1 MGKKVNLNKKHS
13 TPDFYRKN
21 RNSHPMNP
29 PKNNMEN
36 SQNGEDSSLNSTENI
51 NNSASNIESGLSLK
65 NRFFGSNN
73 RNKNSD
79 SSMIKGLIL
88 KNPVVRK
95 FIIISCAV
103 FIGIFLLIF
112 AIFIIIASVS
122 EYQAKKHI
130 AMGGYYSMKCSE
142 VTVIFTDKAN
152 GYQVT
157 GSKTYPLEEYVAGV
171 VAGEVGYFGDLEVD
185 KAFAVAARSY
195 FLAHEENCTI
205 ESSDR
210 KQVFRDLTLT
220 KNDRLARQAA
230 EETKG
235 KVLLSNNELFSSQY
249 DAFACI
255 AKDSSYY
262 TVSQA
267 NQKIPI
273 SWVESKNLNPSKN
286 PSWFICNGKE
296 NLQNHHGNGMSQ
308 YGAWYLS
315 EQLEYTYDEIINFYL
330 GDDVVISSD
339 SILSIAGLD
348 VKNTTN
354 SEILTIRLD
363 EFLRQRGSS
372 IQQLNSFI
380 HGNVVENGAGTREG
394 VVTAAVSLVNYLYDN
409 YRVKIPYYWGGE
421 YQHYGVSGSFGGRT
435 TPKTS
440 TYGTTYNYA
449 GFDCSGFVS
458 WAIKN
463 GGYNIGRN
471 TTMGFHDKFSGNSCN
486 ITAYDCIGKP
496 GDLIN
501 SRNSHVQ
508 MIVAVDQKAGKY
520 MVVEATGSQGLIMR
534 EWNMHTGNTTSSPT
548 LILNMD
554 SFYNNPNNVDPNY

>member
-1 MGKKVNLNKKHS
+1 MGKKVDLNKKHS
-13 TPDFYRKN
+13 TPIFN
-21 RNSHPMNP
+21 RNHKNNYSMHA
-29 PKNNMEN
+29 PKSNMEN
-36 SQNGEDSSLNSTENI
+36 SQNGEDSSLQSPENI
-51 NNSASNIESGLSLK
+51 ENRTSDIESGLSLR
-65 NRFFGSNN
+65 NRFSSSNN
-73 RNKNSD
+73 RKKSKNNKEL
-79 SSMIKGLIL
+79 MILMKKAATKKI
-88 KNPVVRK
+88 
-95 FIIISCAV
+95 IIISGIF
-103 FIGIFLLIF
+103 FIGLLFLLLIIF
-112 AIFIIIASVS
+112 MISSITQF
-122 EYQAKKHI
+122 QAKKNI

-142 VTVIFTDKAN
+142 VTVIFTDKSN

-157 GSKTYPLEEYVAGV
+157 GSNTYPLEEYVAGV

-210 KQVFRDLTLT
+210 KQVFRDLTGT
-220 KNDRLARQAA
+220 HNDKLALQAA

-273 SWVESKNLNPSKN
+273 SWVEDKLTPSKN

-296 NLQNHHGNGMSQ
+296 NLRNHHGNGMSQ

-315 EQLEYTYDEIINFYL
+315 EQLKYTYDEIINFYL

-339 SILSIAGLD
+339 ALLSIAGLD

-363 EFLRQRGSS
+363 EFLKQRGSS
-372 IQQLNSFI
+372 LEQLNRFI
-380 HGNVVENGAGTREG
+380 HGSVVENGAGTREG
-394 VVTAAVSLVNYLYDN
+394 VVTAAVSLVNFLYDN
-409 YRVKIPYYWGGE
+409 YRFRLPYYWGGE
-421 YQHYGVSGSFGGRT
+421 YQNYGVSGGFGGRT
-435 TPKTS
+435 TPRTS

-471 TTMGFHDKFSGNSCN
+471 TTMGFHDKFSSNSCN
-486 ITAYDCIGKP
+486 ITSYDCIGKP

-508 MIVAVDQKAGKY
+508 MIVAVDQNAGKY

-534 EWNMHTGNTTSSPT
+534 EWDMHIGNTSGEQT

>member
-1 MGKKVNLNKKHS
+1 MGKKVDLNKKHS
-13 TPDFYRKN
+13 NYN
-21 RNSHPMNP
+21 IHI
-29 PKNNMEN
+29 NNNNYPITSETEEN
-36 SQNGEDSSLNSTENI
+36 SQDDENSSLQSYTYENSFNGNI
-51 NNSASNIESGLSLK
+51 DNIDDKEEKKEKKGILKRIPSWLKTAFIIKKILNLPISLILFVIFLVLLFI
-65 NRFFGSNN
+65 FFIILIITIFLGNN
-73 RNKNSD
+73 RKN
-79 SSMIKGLIL
+79 
-88 KNPVVRK
+88 
-95 FIIISCAV
+95 
-103 FIGIFLLIF
+103 
-112 AIFIIIASVS
+112 
-122 EYQAKKHI
+122 I

-157 GSKTYPLEEYVAGV
+157 GSNTYPLEEYVAGV

-210 KQVFRDLTLT
+210 KQVFRDLTNT
-220 KNDRLARQAA
+220 KNDKLALQAA
-230 EETKG
+230 EETQG

-267 NQKIPI
+267 NQKIPV
-273 SWVESKNLNPSKN
+273 SWVESKLNPSST

-296 NLQNHHGNGMSQ
+296 NLRNHHGNGMSQ
-308 YGAWYLS
+308 FGAWYLS
-315 EQLEYTYDEIINFYL
+315 EELDYTYDEIINFYL
-330 GDDVVISSD
+330 GDDILISSD
-339 SILSIAGLD
+339 ALLSIAGLD

-363 EFLRQRGSS
+363 EFLKQRGSS
-372 IQQLNSFI
+372 LEQLNGFI
-380 HGNVVENGAGTREG
+380 HGSVVENGAGTREG

-409 YRVKIPYYWGGE
+409 YRFRLPYYWGGE
-421 YQHYGVSGSFGGRT
+421 YQSYGVSGGFGGRT

-440 TYGTTYNYA
+440 TYGTTYNYS

-463 GGYNIGRN
+463 GGYKIGRN
-471 TTMGFHDKFSGNSCN
+471 TTVGFHDKFSGNSCN
-486 ITAYDCIGKP
+486 ITSYDCIGKP

-520 MVVEATGSQGLIMR
+520 MVVEATGSLGLVMR
-534 EWNMHTGNTTSSPT
+534 EWNMHIGNTAGEQT

-554 SFYNNPNNVDPNY
+554 EFYNNPSNVDQNY